1 MPTCIPIKDLRD
13 TAAFDEMVSSSPH
26 PITVTKNG
34 YDRFV
39 CVKSSA
45 FSRWEQADA
54 RARLLERMMI
64 AERERFE
71 GLCAD
76 AFEATESL
84 REKYGL

>member
-1 MPTCIPIKDLRD
+1 MPICVPIKDLRD
-13 TAAFDEMVSSSPH
+13 TAAFDEMVATSVS

-39 CVKSSA
+39 CVKSSD

-54 RARLLERMMI
+54 RARLLERIML
-64 AERERFE
+64 AERERINGKHE
-71 GLCAD
+71 D
-76 AFEATESL
+76 AFEITDSL